1 MYLSIYIS
9 IYPSIISIRKGPES
23 GCPRGHYFLEFW
35 ENVRRRQSKQGS
47 IYTQLLETSSVKMK
61 LCFNYPLKLGF
72 TQSGGGCCCCLVAES
87 CPILCDPMD
96 CTPGCPVLCYLLKF
110 TQTHAHWV
118 GDVIQPSHP
127 LSSPSPPALSL
138 SQHQG
143 LFKWVSSS
151 HQVAKV
157 LELQFQHLS
166 FQWIFRIDFL

>member
-1 MYLSIYIS
+1 MQSGYTARVCSQHTFCRLLYMGKNSKKKKSEYPYLSVYLSIYIS

-110 TQTHAHWV
+110 TQTHAH
-118 GDVIQPSHP
+118 
-127 LSSPSPPALSL
+127 
-138 SQHQG
+138 
-143 LFKWVSSS
+143 
-151 HQVAKV
+151 
-157 LELQFQHLS
+157 
-166 FQWIFRIDFL
+166 